1 MDERDERIL
10 ELLMENSRIPITEVA
25 KELGI
30 TETAIRKRIKRLE
43 SCGAIRSYST
53 IVDPFL
59 LGYSG
64 VALVGID
71 ATPEKILSILKYV
84 NSLSGV
90 RYASLTTGDHMIMF
104 EVWCKTTQELD
115 AFLKKLEKK
124 EGVTRV
130 CPAIVL
136 KRTE

>member
-25 KELGI
+25 RELGV
-30 TETAIRKRIKRLE
+30 TETAVRKRIKRLE

-53 IVDPFL
+53 IVDPFS

-71 ATPEKILSILKYV
+71 TAPETLLSTLKYV
-84 NSLSGV
+84 KSLKGV

-104 EVWCKTTQELD
+104 EVWCKTTHELE

-124 EGVTRV
+124 EGVMRV